1 MKIYQECCY
10 PPVSTLDLTWEN
22 SGSLYWLKVEGE
34 YFLFGR
40 GLLAEAVWSEWW
52 PPFSP
57 GRQRFSAKQNVLS
70 VRGQG
75 GAGGHTRTFYNGAH
89 RSSIYLSP
97 CLAVSAG
104 APRIFSLS
112 RHSLTEP
119 ARPPRSRS
127 PSRPPS
133 CSLSGPPPGRA
144 HKIPIFSFD
153 LLRVES
159 QHLENIKLANILD
172 CSLWILFCLH
182 KYTVCSQLSDRSSI
196 WSLYPTI

>member
-75 GAGGHTRTFYNGAH
+75 GAGGHGTPLLYLPVSVSCCLCW
-89 RSSIYLSP
+89 SSSDIFTKPSLPDWTCPSSSQP
-97 CLAVSAG
+97 ESVSAS
-104 APRIFSLS
+104 I
-112 RHSLTEP
+112 
-119 ARPPRSRS
+119 
-127 PSRPPS
+127 
-133 CSLSGPPPGRA
+133 
-144 HKIPIFSFD
+144 
-153 LLRVES
+153 LL
-159 QHLENIKLANILD
+159 
-172 CSLWILFCLH
+172 SLW
-182 KYTVCSQLSDRSSI
+182 TSAWPGS
-196 WSLYPTI
+196 